1 MGEGAA
7 GLRMSASL
15 RIGLDLRSAQHEWLG
30 GLYYLQNL
38 VHAVKSL
45 PEEEQP
51 DLHGLLAV
59 DQPEPRADLF
69 EALID
74 LVPFRGGDPGGS
86 LKAKVGNRLR
96 YALSR
101 DGEVP
106 FGIERA
112 VLRHE
117 IELLFP
123 TLKSRVGSKAAHLP
137 WVQDLQHLHH
147 PEYFS
152 RAERSF
158 RERTFR
164 HLAAQA
170 RLIVVSSGTAAG
182 DFAARYPRSETK
194 LRILRFTTVADSRWF
209 DDEPKT
215 VVARYGLP
223 EEFLLLP
230 GQFWRHKNHRLA
242 FEAVRLLH
250 DRGVDVC
257 LVCTGGTEDYRWPRY
272 FAELCADL
280 DRWGLRQ
287 HVRILGIV
295 PRDDY
300 VQLVRA
306 ARTIV
311 QPSLFEGWSS
321 IVEDARALAKPI
333 VLSDIPVHLEQAP
346 DGGSFFPRH
355 DAAAL
360 ADTMLEHMSR
370 PPRITTEEEAHIA
383 QGKRAEAYARTF
395 VGIAREAVQTG
406 GEAR

>member
-1 MGEGAA
+1 M
-7 GLRMSASL
+7 
-15 RIGLDLRSAQHEWLG
+15 RIGLDLRAAQHEWLG

-38 VHAVKSL
+38 VRAVKSL

-51 DLHGLLAV
+51 NLFGLLAV
-59 DQPEPRADLF
+59 DQPEPRSDLF

-101 DGEVP
+101 NGEVP

-152 RAERSF
+152 QAELSF

-164 HLAAQA
+164 RLAAQA
-170 RLIVVSSGTAAG
+170 QHIVVSSEAAAG
-182 DFAARYPRSETK
+182 DFAGRYPKSEPK
-194 LRILRFTTVADSRWF
+194 LRILRFTTVSDVRWF
-209 DDEPKT
+209 DHEPGT
-215 VVARYGLP
+215 VVARYELP

-257 LVCTGGTEDYRWPRY
+257 LVCTGRTEDYRWPHY
-272 FAELCADL
+272 FAELRADL

-287 HVRILGIV
+287 HVRVLGIV
-295 PRDDY
+295 PRNDY
-300 VQLVRA
+300 VQLLRA
-306 ARTIV
+306 SRTIV

-333 VLSDIPVHLEQAP
+333 ILSDIPVHLEQAP
-346 DGGSFFPRH
+346 ESASYFPRH

-360 ADTMLEHMSR
+360 ADTILEHMSR
-370 PPRITTEEEAHIA
+370 PPRITAEEEAHVA
-383 QGKRAEAYARTF
+383 QEKRVESYARTF
-395 VGIAREAVQTG
+395 VGIAHEAVET
-406 GEAR
+406 RPLSR